1 MDGAQRSDYYESP
14 GLDDVLAGGS
24 RGLRF
29 CCRQPRA
36 LLPAPPA
43 PERRLIAA
51 GGEPRG
57 ARAGARGDRHRG
69 CDKRF
74 IGASVALPLATS
86 EFWGSI
92 LKIDPDPDPET
103 NARKEQASSSTR
115 HNSLLSSSFS

>member
-24 RGLRF
+24 RGLRC

-43 PERRLIAA
+43 PERRRIDTA
-51 GGEPRG
+51 GGG

-86 EFWGSI
+86 EFWGSV
-92 LKIDPDPDPET
+92 LKIDE
-103 NARKEQASSSTR
+103 
-115 HNSLLSSSFS
+115 L